1 MIFDMVLS
9 KNFSLL
15 RHPLMYAS
23 GDKSPMKTTYAR
35 IALTDKNTMHSV
47 SLMHRFNLLFK
58 NLVFCKQALLSVVG
72 AASILLGISSTLYA
86 ETTPRVNSGVVDLQN
101 WNFDTGGMVPLSGD
115 YGFFWN
121 ELLETWKQPT
131 DYITV
136 PASWT
141 DTQATRGRIYAANGY
156 ATYSLRILLP
166 KNHAPLSIY
175 IKNHLI
181 TARVFANGVELIG
194 YGNTGKSSA
203 DVKTPCFVLPQGEQQ
218 IDVLFQVKEPYARKQ
233 GLYSPIS
240 IDKAVVVEA
249 KLIRNEIIAV
259 MIFSFALALGLYHFI
274 LFIFRPKEKSLLYF
288 SLLVFIVTVR
298 ILSTDTLPGCDLF
311 GFSWALILKLEYLSF
326 ATVSIPAILYLRE
339 LYKKYIHNIVL
350 IIWLAEGL
358 LYGFII
364 LVANPSFFTSFIH
377 VHQLISLVQVC
388 YLFFII
394 ITLLYKKE
402 KEASFIATGFAIL
415 IVTAVI
421 DILSGMEIIH
431 TPTATLPFGLV
442 FCLLI
447 QSISFARI
455 FNFEKQKSDKM
466 RDQLIESSNQ
476 LTVFFNGIK
485 KVIDDLAN
493 EDTVLTANVR
503 TAQSYVDKISSYIK
517 LVLEEI
523 AAQKTSLIETDDN
536 TNYLNSFLDNLDTQ
550 ITAQSKKSKDAM
562 DKLSQLIQNTKL
574 LTEKF
579 RVIQDNFMNVF
590 KANEVGKTNFSKM
603 TQTISDIT
611 ARSAVLLETNELIT
625 QIAEQTDMLA
635 MNAAIEAAHAG
646 DAGKGFAVVAEEIR
660 NLAEKAASESD
671 STGKIIRQITTS
683 IDETASAADILAQSF
698 ADISEKVTGFEHM
711 LAEIATFIGHTD
723 AHSTRVEQTLAEVIN
738 EMAALRDENSRIIE
752 TRENTIASF
761 GRLTAATETVNAE
774 IDSMVDNITNL
785 IKVFNTTAESQE
797 VTREIIGRLNHL
809 SSQTANINE

>member
-1 MIFDMVLS
+1 MVLS

-141 DTQATRGRIYAANGY
+141 DTQATRGRIYAVNGY

-181 TARVFANGVELIG
+181 TAKVFANGVELIG

-311 GFSWALILKLEYLSF
+311 GFSWALILKLEYLSCIY
-326 ATVSIPAILYLRE
+326 VSCIKSTYITLSLSFGWRKDYFTDSSFLLPILRFLR
-339 LYKKYIHNIVL
+339 
-350 IIWLAEGL
+350 L
-358 LYGFII
+358 LFMCT
-364 LVANPSFFTSFIH
+364 N
-377 VHQLISLVQVC
+377 SLVSYKYVI
-388 YLFFII
+388 FFSSLSRYCI
-394 ITLLYKKE
+394 KK
-402 KEASFIATGFAIL
+402 KRKHH
-415 IVTAVI
+415 
-421 DILSGMEIIH
+421 LSQ
-431 TPTATLPFGLV
+431 PVLRFSSLPP
-442 FCLLI
+442 LLI
-447 QSISFARI
+447 FFRGWKLFIPLLRRFR
-455 FNFEKQKSDKM
+455 SDWCF
-466 RDQLIESSNQ
+466 
-476 LTVFFNGIK
+476 V
-485 KVIDDLAN
+485 
-493 EDTVLTANVR
+493 
-503 TAQSYVDKISSYIK
+503 Y
-517 LVLEEI
+517 
-523 AAQKTSLIETDDN
+523 
-536 TNYLNSFLDNLDTQ
+536 
-550 ITAQSKKSKDAM
+550 
-562 DKLSQLIQNTKL
+562 
-574 LTEKF
+574 
-579 RVIQDNFMNVF
+579 
-590 KANEVGKTNFSKM
+590 
-603 TQTISDIT
+603 
-611 ARSAVLLETNELIT
+611 
-625 QIAEQTDMLA
+625 
-635 MNAAIEAAHAG
+635 
-646 DAGKGFAVVAEEIR
+646 
-660 NLAEKAASESD
+660 
-671 STGKIIRQITTS
+671 
-683 IDETASAADILAQSF
+683 
-698 ADISEKVTGFEHM
+698 
-711 LAEIATFIGHTD
+711 
-723 AHSTRVEQTLAEVIN
+723 
-738 EMAALRDENSRIIE
+738 
-752 TRENTIASF
+752 
-761 GRLTAATETVNAE
+761 
-774 IDSMVDNITNL
+774 
-785 IKVFNTTAESQE
+785 
-797 VTREIIGRLNHL
+797 
-809 SSQTANINE
+809 